1 MRNSIPLRIQ
11 LLFQAINLS
20 LVLLL
25 LKFVCALCVYIKS
38 READQADAEDE
49 GRRETGKAFR

>member
-1 MRNSIPLRIQ
+1 LRIQ